1 MNEESVK
8 NKKFFNS
15 LSVEEKNVLTV
26 EHLKSLNRWDLKRV
40 LCATLDV
47 DNYMDDDALRSK
59 LEKLIWER

>member
-8 NKKFFNS
+8 NKEFFNS

-26 EHLKSLNRWDLKRV
+26 EHLKSLTRWDLKRV
-40 LCATLDV
+40 LCAVLDV

-59 LEKLIWER
+59 LEKIIWER